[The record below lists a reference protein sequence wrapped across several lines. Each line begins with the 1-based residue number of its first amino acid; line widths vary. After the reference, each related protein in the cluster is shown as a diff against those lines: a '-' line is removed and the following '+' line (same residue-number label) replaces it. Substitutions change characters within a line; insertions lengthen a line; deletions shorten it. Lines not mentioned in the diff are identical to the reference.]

1 LSETERADEHGKPL
15 WQAESAPSRTR
26 SPRLRALWAVWPV
39 EVRILSGAFTNPL
52 HRSGSLLSGNGRAL
66 ARGAGGAPIGLQVF
80 PKSRWPH
87 PSLDR
92 AHRYSDRCH
101 ACPIPK
107 PQDGPKPN
115 LNSLLTANAARSTAS
130 RVGVSGVSS
139 RIRSEGNLERRVSGG
154 RGCGSPGAFGGLG
167 GTLSPALGVVMDAFH
182 REGGE
187 EALGDDIAG
196 SGDRE
201 RVASGACGLA
211 EGERPSV
218 SWIWGA
224 SSGSF
229 ALGELAPR
237 PAGERHL
244 DRAATGQLFEQA
256 GRISLITRRGR
267 CACGSDLA
275 SWSGSLQCRW
285 LWRSHLPLPA
295 RGVRSL
301 RCTRWRARPTKSLR
315 PQGASSSPACDKR
328 HRDSEPTPS

>member
-1 LSETERADEHGKPL
+1 VGRMARGGSNPLGRTDET
-15 WQAESAPSRTR
+15 
-26 SPRLRALWAVWPV
+26 
-39 EVRILSGAFTNPL
+39 L
-52 HRSGSLLSGNGRAL
+52 HRSGSFLSGDGRAL

-115 LNSLLTANAARSTAS
+115 LNSLLTTNAARSTAS

-187 EALGDDIAG
+187 EALGDGIAG

-229 ALGELAPR
+229 A
-237 PAGERHL
+237 
-244 DRAATGQLFEQA
+244 
-256 GRISLITRRGR
+256 S
-267 CACGSDLA
+267 A
-275 SWSGSLQCRW
+275 SSR
-285 LWRSHLPLPA
+285 
-295 RGVRSL
+295 
-301 RCTRWRARPTKSLR
+301 RARPASGTSTVLR
-315 PQGASSSPACDKR
+315 RVSCSSRRGEYHSSRGEDGA
-328 HRDSEPTPS
+328 HVVQT